1 MTDDRPLANARAR
14 RRSLLLA
21 GLLLPAALLVGH
33 PAQAEEWHPS
43 KPLRMVVTFP
53 PGGTADLLARL
64 LAPPLG
70 EALGQSVVVEN
81 RPGGGGV
88 IGSDVVARS
97 GSDGL
102 TFGLVAAGSHALNA
116 TLMGKNLPYDPVK
129 DFQWIT
135 PLVFTPFVLV
145 VNATNPAHTVAE
157 LVANAKAAKVPLN
170 FGSPG
175 VGTMNQI
182 AGETMRLQAK
192 IPMTHV
198 AYKGGAPAMNDIM
211 GGQLDMMFNPVA
223 SVQPFVKAGRMHAL
237 AIGSKKRLPEM
248 ADVPTMAEAGFP
260 GFEAGETFALVAP
273 STMPAAAVQR
283 LNAEVVKL
291 LRRPELA
298 DKLKAQGMEITVASP
313 AAFNATMVGQIK
325 DYAELVRRAGIKAE

>member
-1 MTDDRPLANARAR
+1 MTDDQSLAGARAR

-21 GLLLPAALLVGH
+21 GLMLPAALLGWQ
-33 PAQAEEWHPS
+33 PAQAQAWSPS
-43 KPLRMVVTFP
+43 KPLRMIVTFP

-70 EALGQSVVVEN
+70 EALGQSVVVDN
-81 RPGGGGV
+81 RAGGGGV
-88 IGSDVVARS
+88 IGSEVVARS

-116 TLMGKNLPYDPVK
+116 TMMGKNLPYDPVK

-145 VNATNPAHTVAE
+145 VNASNPAHTVAE
-157 LVANAKAAKVPLN
+157 LVERAKAAKVPLN

-223 SVQPFVKAGRMHAL
+223 SVQPFVKGGRMHAL
-237 AIGSKKRLPEM
+237 AIGSKQRLPEM

-273 STMPAAAVQR
+273 STMPPAAVAR
-283 LNAEVVKL
+283 LNSEVAKL
-291 LRRPELA
+291 LRRPEIA

-313 AAFNATMVGQIK
+313 AAFNATMVGRIK
-325 DYAELVRRAGIKAE
+325 EYAELIQRAGIKAE